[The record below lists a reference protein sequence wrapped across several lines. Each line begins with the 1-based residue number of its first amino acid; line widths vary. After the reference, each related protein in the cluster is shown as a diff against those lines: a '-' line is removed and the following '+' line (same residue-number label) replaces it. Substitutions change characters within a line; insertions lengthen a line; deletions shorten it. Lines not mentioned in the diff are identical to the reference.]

1 MADFQKA
8 SGDQGR
14 AFEANVE
21 SVLAAS
27 GAEVVQRNWTDP
39 VSGEQVDFVARTPNG
54 VEFWVEAKGSWQ
66 GKTMGLQR
74 SDTTKKAVANA
85 WHLQYVHG
93 EDRPPY
99 ILVGSHLPKAGTVAE
114 KEIEHAKEAGLF
126 SAVIVPDDLKATVMA
141 IDAGTFT

>member
-1 MADFQKA
+1 MTDFQRT
-8 SGDQGR
+8 SVEQGR
-14 AFEANVE
+14 KFEDAVGNVLE
-21 SVLAAS
+21 ITAVTILDTA
-27 GAEVVQRNWTDP
+27 WKDP
-39 VSGEQVDFVARTPNG
+39 ATKEEVDFVADTKNG
-54 VEFWVEAKGSWQ
+54 VRFWVEAKGSWQ

-74 SDTTKKAVANA
+74 SDTTKKAVANG

-141 IDAGTFT
+141 IDAGALT